1 MMDMFPDEAIADKQ
15 ESERQKSKAPVRVK
29 QVDRN
34 QLCMRTVDVEKLI
47 AESHAARGVWDFVSR
62 LDLTEF
68 YKDIGSLEGEAGR
81 PAYDPKLLV
90 SLWLY
95 AYSDGVGTAREIA
108 RLCEYDP
115 AYQWLTGLE
124 VISYHTLS
132 DFRISNQSAL
142 DELFKSSLG
151 ILSFEGLVE
160 MKRAMH
166 DGVKIKA
173 SAGSDTFRTKKTLQE
188 HLEQA
193 QQQIEA
199 LSDPDDE
206 AATTRADQAR
216 RRAVQERKQRVE
228 SALQQME
235 EISRQRS
242 PAERASVRSSQTDP
256 DARKMKEAN
265 GGYAPNYNGQLTA
278 DAAHGIIVAARVSQ
292 SASDFREL
300 RPALQEI
307 KKNCGRLPDQL
318 VTDAGFSSRE
328 NVLLMAD
335 NNIDYIAPTIK
346 VADSAGQFHLRGIA
360 PQFHTEAFHFDSE
373 NNRFLCPQQKI
384 LSFKSKRHRIGAI
397 EHSYRAQLT
406 DCASCPFK
414 QQCCPKNT
422 HNGRGIVRT
431 ELLPVVQQFVD
442 KMNRPETMAIYK
454 QRGQIIEFCNAW
466 IKTKIGLRQFHVR
479 GLIKVT
485 MELIWACLAYNIKQ
499 WIRLRWHPPL
509 QPISAP

>member
-1 MMDMFPDEAIADKQ
+1 MGDMFPDEAVVDKQ
-15 ESERQKSKAPVRVK
+15 KREGQKSKAPVRVK
-29 QVDRN
+29 QIDRN
-34 QLCMRTVDVEKLI
+34 QLCMRAVDVEKLI
-47 AESHAARGVWDFVSR
+47 PENHAARGVWEFVSQ
-62 LDLTEF
+62 LDLSEF
-68 YKDIGSLEGEAGR
+68 YKGIESVEGEAGR

-95 AYSDGVGTAREIA
+95 AYSDGVGTARQIA
-108 RLCEYDP
+108 RLSEYDP

-124 VISYHTLS
+124 VINYHTLS
-132 DFRISNQSAL
+132 DFRIGNKAAL
-142 DELFKSSLG
+142 DELFKNSLG

-173 SAGSDTFRTKKTLQE
+173 SAGSDTFRTKKTLLE

-193 QQQIEA
+193 EQQIEA
-199 LSDPDDE
+199 LSDLDDE
-206 AATTRADQAR
+206 AAATRTDQAR

-228 SALQQME
+228 SALQQLE
-235 EISRQRS
+235 EIGQHRS
-242 PAERASVRSSQTDP
+242 PKEKASVRSSQTDP

-292 SASDFREL
+292 SASDFKEL
-300 RPALQEI
+300 RPTLQEI
-307 KKNCGRLPDQL
+307 EKNCGRLPDQL
-318 VTDAGFSSRE
+318 ITDAGFSSRE

-360 PQFHTEAFHFDSE
+360 PEFHTEAFHFDSE
-373 NNRFLCPQQKI
+373 NNRFICPQQKI
-384 LSFKSKRHRIGAI
+384 LSFKRKRPRIGAT
-397 EHSYRAQLT
+397 EHSYQAKLT

-422 HNGRGIVRT
+422 HHGRSIVRT
-431 ELLPVVQQFVD
+431 ELLPVVQQFVE
-442 KMNRPETMAIYK
+442 KMHQPEIKAIYK

-509 QPISAP
+509 QPISAL